1 MKITSGRLLLRYW
14 IAASALSALST
25 SMSYF
30 SRARARNRRAVF
42 ESSTINARFAPM
54 LHSQRRARH
63 RGKCSSEP
71 PAFHWCR
78 GAKTTVGSEEHLRAH
93 VGTRGTPRS
102 AHFTVK
108 FGEAPGH
115 LGR

>member
-1 MKITSGRLLLRYW
+1 MKITSGRLLLRYS
-14 IAASALSALST
+14 IDPSALSALST

-42 ESSTINARFAPM
+42 ESSTINARFALM

-78 GAKTTVGSEEHLRAH
+78 GAKTTVGSEQDLRGHA
-93 VGTRGTPRS
+93 GTRGTPRT
-102 AHFTVK
+102 AHLAVE

-115 LGR
+115 Y